1 MQKMRWMLGIAG
13 LLASAACSP
22 KDRNFITG
30 SSDFTSVAV
39 AIDPPSASMVVG
51 DSVAITTTVSLV
63 PQGSVVLNGADLV
76 SYTIGDPNVA
86 HINDSGY
93 LQGDQA
99 GTTTLVATYTDRN
112 HEDAQTTSNVVA
124 VTVTSA
130 P

>member
-1 MQKMRWMLGIAG
+1 MQKMMWMLGIAG

-39 AIDPPSASMVVG
+39 AIDPSSESVVVG
-51 DSVAITTTVSLV
+51 DSVAFTTTVTLV
-63 PQGSVVLNGADLV
+63 PQGSVVSNGADVV
-76 SYTIGDPNVA
+76 SYTVGDPNVA
-86 HINDSGY
+86 HVNDSGY
-93 LQGDQA
+93 LQGDHA

-112 HEDAQTTSNVVA
+112 HADAQTTSNVVA
-124 VTVTSA
+124 VTVSGA